1 MKRLIF
7 ALFMFG
13 GLYTYGQSMEIT
25 STGFV
30 DKADKDNKYVVIEF
44 PGIAKEQ
51 LFMGAIKFI
60 NANYERPEEITNVIQ
75 NEQIVI
81 NGHDWLKVEQGYLAG
96 GADAQYFYKYDLQF
110 KDGKIRFEPIFDS
123 VRYGTHTMLS
133 LIGKKSWSA
142 GNSGLFK
149 ENGKV
154 LSKKEV
160 ILVDKNI
167 NAFIQ
172 SLKEKINSVNG
183 NNW

>member
-81 NGHDWLKVEQGYLAG
+81 NGHDWL
-96 GADAQYFYKYDLQF
+96 
-110 KDGKIRFEPIFDS
+110 
-123 VRYGTHTMLS
+123 
-133 LIGKKSWSA
+133 
-142 GNSGLFK
+142 
-149 ENGKV
+149 
-154 LSKKEV
+154 
-160 ILVDKNI
+160 
-167 NAFIQ
+167 
-172 SLKEKINSVNG
+172 
-183 NNW
+183 